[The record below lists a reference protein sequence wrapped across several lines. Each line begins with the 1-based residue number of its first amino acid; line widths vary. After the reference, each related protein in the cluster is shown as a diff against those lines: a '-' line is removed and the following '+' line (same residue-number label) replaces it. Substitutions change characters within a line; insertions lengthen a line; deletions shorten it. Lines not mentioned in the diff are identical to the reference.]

1 MNAVLDFI
9 KAAAPWIA
17 AGLAVVILTI
27 RGVAGKKKGE
37 QMESNYG
44 TEGMSLGM
52 CFGLLIGTMF
62 ENSTGIGISVGML
75 AGLAVGICIPKK
87 QGRGG

>member
-27 RGVAGKKKGE
+27 RGVAGKKKDETNG
-37 QMESNYG
+37 
-44 TEGMSLGM
+44 
-52 CFGLLIGTMF
+52 
-62 ENSTGIGISVGML
+62 
-75 AGLAVGICIPKK
+75 K
-87 QGRGG
+87 